1 MLLLGSA
8 SSIASFFSAFAGGMG
23 SRRAAPP
30 RLSAEGRKLLAGRN
44 RHHDILSTDS
54 SNDTVA
60 EGKHATRGFSRTW
73 MDQEDF
79 PWTTWPCCSC
89 GALTHCPTLLSLSNH
104 SHHADFAI
112 RLSSPL
118 LPPLLSPPILR
129 VMLEVPAPAGRPP
142 PRPATTQ
149 RKQK

>member
-30 RLSAEGRKLLAGRN
+30 RLLAEGRKLLADRN
-44 RHHDILSTDS
+44 WHQDILPTDR

-60 EGKHATRGFSRTW
+60 EGKHETRGLTRTW

-79 PWTTWPCCSC
+79 PCTTWPCCPR
-89 GALTHCPTLLSLSNH
+89 GALTHCPTLLSLSVRIP
-104 SHHADFAI
+104 SLITARAI
-112 RLSSPL
+112 TGAL
-118 LPPLLSPPILR
+118 
-129 VMLEVPAPAGRPP
+129 APFFFKVRPHFVVAGRFSMFEIVE
-142 PRPATTQ
+142 TLND
-149 RKQK
+149 K